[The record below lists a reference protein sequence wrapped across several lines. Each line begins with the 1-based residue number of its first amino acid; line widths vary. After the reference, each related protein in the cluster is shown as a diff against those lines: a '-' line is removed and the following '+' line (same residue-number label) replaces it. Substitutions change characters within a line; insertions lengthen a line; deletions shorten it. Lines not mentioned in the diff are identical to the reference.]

1 MGRYAE
7 GMNGTT
13 AETVYRRRMIRD
25 EIADVQ
31 ALIDAEQ
38 ALLDANPADWAAR
51 IRLFGLRGRLAR
63 LQAQVVSE

>member
-1 MGRYAE
+1 M
-7 GMNGTT
+7 T
-13 AETVYRRRMIRD
+13 ASQDRIFRRHLRRD
-25 EIADVQ
+25 QIANVQ